1 MKINTFLQHLQ
12 NSSDLILAK
21 LELKIQI
28 LKCCISKWR
37 TLAHN
42 FSSDLIFI
50 SAKSVKNAK
59 IRARLHKLKVLQF
72 LTILHE
78 KWPNSAI
85 SGALLGKNLLM
96 IVLPNFSTHNIL
108 HLSTRNH

>member
-12 NSSDLILAK
+12 NYSDLILAK

-50 SAKSVKNAK
+50 STKSVKNDK
-59 IRARLHKLKVLQF
+59 IRARLHKLNVLQF
-72 LTILHE
+72 LTILAE

-85 SGALLGKNLLM
+85 SGAFLGKNLLM
-96 IVLPNFSTHNIL
+96 NVLSNFTTQDIL
-108 HLSTRNH
+108 YLTT